1 MSTQEQLTFWKEP
14 VTVESV
20 IWMEMADLKSKQ
32 HNLRRGLFQRFDEL
46 QKEIEVLRTQII
58 LLTTQKAQECTSQT

>member
-1 MSTQEQLTFWKEP
+1 MSTQEQMTFWKEP

-46 QKEIEVLRTQII
+46 QKEIEVLRTQVI
-58 LLTTQKAQECTSQT
+58 LLSTQKAQECTSQT